1 MTRVVDTVGLNEIV
15 QVLRAEGRTVI
26 APTVRD
32 GTIVPDQIDSAGEL
46 PVGWT
51 EEQNGGYYRL
61 VATDTP
67 EHFAFSSPSDSWK
80 RYLHPPR
87 TLLVRTRSTDNGIEV
102 EAPEPSIPS
111 VALFGV
117 RSCDLT
123 AMHVLDQVFLD
134 DAATDPGYAARRADA
149 FIVAAGCAHPGNTCF
164 CASMQTGPTPTT
176 GYDLSITELYGNDGN
191 HRFLIDSGS
200 ERGADLLARI
210 TSRPATEAD
219 DDAATTVHHHA
230 IEHMGRRLSPDD
242 PPAAAAHTDHPQWD
256 NVAERCLACGNCTMV
271 CPTCFCSS
279 TQDSTGLV
287 PGEAERWRVWDSC
300 FTADFSSVHG
310 GPVRSSTRSRYRQ
323 WLLHKLVTWHDQFG
337 MSGCVGCGRCIT
349 ACPVGIDLTAEI
361 AALARPA
368 DQPDQ
373 ASQSDEATNATVT

>member
-1 MTRVVDTVGLNEIV
+1 MTRMVDTAGLDEIIRL
-15 QVLRAEGRTVI
+15 LRAEGRTVI

-32 GTIVPDQIDSAGEL
+32 GTIVPDEIESGAEL

-51 EEQNGGYYRL
+51 EDQNGGYYRL
-61 VATDTP
+61 MATDTP
-67 EHFAFSSPSDSWK
+67 ERFAFSSPSDSWK

-87 TLLVRTRSTDNGIEV
+87 TLLVRTRRTDTGIDV
-102 EAPEPSIPS
+102 ESPDPSLPS
-111 VALFGV
+111 VAFFGV
-117 RSCDLT
+117 RSCDLA

-164 CASMQTGPTPTT
+164 CASMQTGPTPTR
-176 GYDLSITELYGNDGN
+176 GYDLSVTELYNDGH

-200 ERGADLLARI
+200 DRGADLLAQI
-210 TSRPATEAD
+210 DSRPATGAD
-219 DDAATTVHHHA
+219 TAAA
-230 IEHMGRRLSPDD
+230 IAAHDNAVQHMGRTLSPSD
-242 PPAAAAHTDHPQWD
+242 PPSAAAHTDHPRWD
-256 NVAERCLACGNCTMV
+256 DVAERCLACGNCTMV

-279 TQDSTGLV
+279 TQDSTGLT

-323 WLLHKLVTWHDQFG
+323 WLLHKLVTWHDQFD

-368 DQPDQ
+368 AETGAGTSP
-373 ASQSDEATNATVT
+373 TNATVT